1 MKKNYL
7 LFVFTL
13 ISCTLFAQNSTI
25 NWGENLKIKRGT
37 TELNIVT
44 ADNTGVYVQEGG
56 VRYFTIGFNNMT
68 GFKFRKFDKFY
79 NEVYEEDYKQEL
91 KGKELNRIIP
101 FKTKLYIF
109 ADDYD
114 KKEKRFVTYAAEID
128 KASGKLK
135 GDWKEIVEVPRENRG
150 DDYAFTIIPSADSS
164 SMVLVADISNTD
176 RSSVKVLVMNEAL
189 QPQSA
194 TTINL
199 QYTKNTYALQDV
211 LFTNDKK
218 ILVVGK
224 IYEEVE
230 LTKRRKR
237 LMFKKLSIEKYDLSG
252 KKEMEVAT
260 SDAGKVLVSAKLV
273 QNKKSELFVCGFYSN
288 NAKTQ
293 EINGLL
299 VNRIDLATGNVI
311 TSTTKQLDPT
321 MIGTFDEDADDDK
334 DAETKQSKL
343 SSKKAAADGDMD
355 GFSSDFLFRKIY
367 VGQDNSILLIAEKFR
382 FDTYTRTESSYDGQR
397 WTYRT
402 VTTYQYTCG
411 DLLTIKVGDD
421 GALKWVNVIPKLQV
435 EAIRARGAATTTG
448 ISFNSHLFISG
459 GLPFYSSFNVVPFKN
474 KLIFYY
480 NDNTKNAAVKTVADK
495 AKSTYNFNKSN
506 CYSLT
511 LDLTTGDVARK
522 FLFTNDDEPIAMVR
536 HGMLTG
542 NELYLVAYK
551 PSLLGKSTL
560 KLGKITIR

>member
-1 MKKNYL
+1 MKQHFL
-7 LFVFTL
+7 LIIL
-13 ISCTLFAQNSTI
+13 IALQTNLRAQNSTVT
-25 NWGENLKIKRGT
+25 WGENLKIKRGT
-37 TELNIVT
+37 TELNIIT

-56 VRYFTIGFNNMT
+56 VRYFTIGINNMT

-101 FKTKLYIF
+101 FKNKLYIF

-114 KKEKRFVTYAAEID
+114 KKEKQFVTYAAEID

-135 GDWKEIVEVPRENRG
+135 GDWKEIVVVPRESKG
-150 DDYAFTIIPSADSS
+150 DAYEFTIIPSGDSS

-176 RSSVKVLVMNEAL
+176 HSSVKVLVMNEAL
-189 QPQSA
+189 HQQST

-199 QYTKNTYALQDV
+199 QYAKNSYALQDV

-237 LMFKKLSIEKYDLSG
+237 LMFKKLSIEKFDLNG
-252 KKEMEVAT
+252 KKEMELPT

-273 QNKKSELFVCGFYSN
+273 QNKKAELFVCGFYSN

-293 EINGLL
+293 DINGLL
-299 VNRIDLATGNVI
+299 VNRIDLATGNI
-311 TSTTKQLDPT
+311 IASTTKPIDPG
-321 MIGTFDEDADDDK
+321 MVGTFDNDADDDN
-334 DAETKQSKL
+334 DAETKQSKIA
-343 SSKKAAADGDMD
+343 SQKAAAGGDMD
-355 GFSSDFLFRKIY
+355 GFSSDFLFRKVY
-367 VGQDNSILLIAEKFR
+367 VSQDNSILLIAEKYR
-382 FDTYTRTESSYDGQR
+382 FDRFVTTESNYDGQR
-397 WTYRT
+397 WTHRT
-402 VTTYQYTCG
+402 VTNYQYTCG
-411 DLLTIKVGDD
+411 DLLTIKIGED
-421 GALKWVNVIPKLQV
+421 ASLKWVNVIPKNQV
-435 EAIRARGAATTTG
+435 ETIRAKGPAM
-448 ISFNSHLFISG
+448 SVPLSYSSHIFISG
-459 GLPFYSSFNVVPFKN
+459 GLPFYSSFNVAPFKN
-474 KLIFYY
+474 KLIYYY
-480 NDNTKNAAVKTVADK
+480 NDNTKNVAVKKVVDK

-511 LDLTTGDVARK
+511 LDLTSGEVTRK
-522 FLFTNDDEPIAMVR
+522 FLFTNEDEPIAMVR

>member
-1 MKKNYL
+1 MKQHFL
-7 LFVFTL
+7 LILLLALQTTL
-13 ISCTLFAQNSTI
+13 IAQNSTV
-25 NWGENLKIKRGT
+25 NWGEDLKIKRGT
-37 TELNIVT
+37 TELTIIT

-56 VRYFTIGFNNMT
+56 VRYFTIGINNMT

-101 FKTKLYIF
+101 FKNKLYIF

-114 KKEKRFVTYAAEID
+114 KKEKQFITYAAEID

-135 GDWKEIVEVPRENRG
+135 TDWKEIVVVPRENRG
-150 DDYAFTIIPSADSS
+150 DAYEFTIIPSSDSS
-164 SMVLVADISNTD
+164 SMILVADISNND

-189 QPQSA
+189 QQQSV

-199 QYTKNTYALQDV
+199 QYAKNSYALQDV

-218 ILVVGK
+218 ILLVGK

-230 LTKRRKR
+230 LTKKRKR
-237 LMFKKLSIEKYDLSG
+237 LMFKKLSIEKYDLAG
-252 KKEMEVAT
+252 KKEMELPT
-260 SDAGKVLVSAKLV
+260 SDAGKVLVSAKMI
-273 QNKKSELFVCGFYSN
+273 QNKKGELFVCGFYSN

-293 EINGLL
+293 DINGLL
-299 VNRIDLATGNVI
+299 VNRIDLATGTVI
-311 TSTTKQLDPT
+311 ASTTKQIDPS
-321 MIGTFDEDADDDK
+321 MIGTFDDDADDDK

-343 SSKKAAADGDMD
+343 SSKQAAAEGDLD
-355 GFSSDFLFRKIY
+355 GFSSDFLFRKIF
-367 VGQDNSILLIAEKFR
+367 VGQDNSILLLAEKFR

-402 VTTYQYTCG
+402 VTTYQYTSG

-421 GALKWVNVIPKLQV
+421 GTLKWVNVIPKLQV
-435 EAIRARGAATTTG
+435 EAVKARGPATATG
-448 ISFNSHLFISG
+448 VNYNPHLFISG
-459 GLPFYSSFNVVPFKN
+459 GLPFYSSFNVAPFKN

-480 NDNTKNAAVKTVADK
+480 NDNTKNAAVKKVGDK
-495 AKSTYNFNKSN
+495 AKSTYNFSKSN
-506 CYSLT
+506 CYTLT
-511 LDLTTGDVARK
+511 LDLTSGDVARK
-522 FLFTNDDEPIAMVR
+522 FLFTNEDEPIAMVR